1 MINYKG
7 IVGNMS
13 VLIPKPGGDGIVIIN
28 NVSGVK
34 QRTIEDCLHFILIS
48 ASNANVR
55 NTLHIHLPV
64 VPISITE
71 KTIVTLFKLLNS
83 KYYDMNKLPNAIIIH
98 QPKVGRGKKDSH
110 AITDIIS
117 YYKLYTDAV
126 RIIIDGSDSVT
137 YAMDDKYKLNVNY
150 NYSNSDNYDTHQYYY
165 FNGMSV
171 TYSNGIIQCTT
182 TFNTVRVFGEDNMR
196 KLYYE
201 GE

>member
-48 ASNANVR
+48 ASNANVC

-110 AITDIIS
+110 LITDIIS
-117 YYKLYTDAV
+117 YYKLHTDAV
-126 RIIIDGSDSVT
+126 RIIIDGSYSVT
-137 YAMDDKYKLNVNY
+137 YAMDDKYKLNVYY
-150 NYSNSDNYDTHQYYY
+150 NYSDLDNYNQYHY
-165 FNGMSV
+165 FGGMNV

-182 TFNTVRVFGEDNMR
+182 TFNTVRVFGEDNMI
-196 KLYYE
+196 KLYCE

>member
-1 MINYKG
+1 MIKYKG
-7 IVGNMS
+7 ILGNMS
-13 VLIPKPGGDGIVIIN
+13 ILVPKPGGDGIAIIN
-28 NVSGVK
+28 NVSGIK
-34 QRTIEDCLHFILIS
+34 QRTIEKCLHFILIS
-48 ASNANVR
+48 ASNANVF

-98 QPKVGRGKKDSH
+98 QPKVGRGKKDPH

-126 RIIIDGSDSVT
+126 RIIIDGSYSVT
-137 YAMDDKYKLNVNY
+137 YAMDDKYKLDIYYTYSDLDDY
-150 NYSNSDNYDTHQYYY
+150 NTNQYHYLS
-165 FNGMSV
+165 GMSV
-171 TYSNGIIQCTT
+171 MYSNGIIQCTT
-182 TFNTVRVFGEDNMR
+182 TFNTVKVFGEDNIR

>member
-48 ASNANVR
+48 ASNANVC

-83 KYYDMNKLPNAIIIH
+83 KYYNKLPNAIIIH
-98 QPKVGRGKKDSH
+98 QPKVRRSKKDSH
-110 AITDIIS
+110 VITDIIS
-117 YYKLYTDAV
+117 YYELYTDAV
-126 RIIIDGSDSVT
+126 RIIIDGSYSVT
-137 YAMDDKYKLNVNY
+137 YAMDDKYKLNVYY

-182 TFNTVRVFGEDNMR
+182 TFNTVKVFGEDNMI

>member
-34 QRTIEDCLHFILIS
+34 QRTIEDCLHFMLIS
-48 ASNANVR
+48 ASNANVC

-83 KYYDMNKLPNAIIIH
+83 KYYDINKLPNAIIIH
-98 QPKVGRGKKDSH
+98 QPKVRRSKKDSH
-110 AITDIIS
+110 ILSDIIS
-117 YYKLYTDAV
+117 YYELYTDAV
-126 RIIIDGSDSVT
+126 RIIIDGSYSVT
-137 YAMDDKYKLNVNY
+137 YAMDDKYKLNVYY

>member
-48 ASNANVR
+48 ASNANVC

-98 QPKVGRGKKDSH
+98 QPKVRRGKKDSH
-110 AITDIIS
+110 VITDIIS
-117 YYKLYTDAV
+117 YYELYTDAV
-126 RIIIDGSDSVT
+126 RIIIDGSYSVT

-150 NYSNSDNYDTHQYYY
+150 NYSKSDNYDTHQYYY

-182 TFNTVRVFGEDNMR
+182 TFNTVRVSGEDNML

>member
-48 ASNANVR
+48 ASNANVC

-98 QPKVGRGKKDSH
+98 QPKVRRGKKDSH
-110 AITDIIS
+110 VITDIIS
-117 YYKLYTDAV
+117 YYELYTDAV
-126 RIIIDGSDSVT
+126 RIIIDGSYSVT
-137 YAMDDKYKLNVNY
+137 YAMDDKYKLSVNY
-150 NYSNSDNYDTHQYYY
+150 NYNNSDNYDTHQYYY

-182 TFNTVRVFGEDNMR
+182 TFNTVRVFGEDNMI